1 MKKQLN
7 TTLIYVLS
15 ILGLLCCCFGGLGFL
30 LSGPAYLIAFNKVK
44 DASEN
49 PDDYE
54 GDLNAMN
61 TAKIIA
67 LVSLIINLLFFTY
80 IIYLFLSGR
89 LDELFDVW
97 NEIMEE
103 ARKNASENY

>member
-15 ILGLLCCCFGGLGFL
+15 IFGFLCCCFGGLGFL
-30 LSGPAYLIAFNKVK
+30 LSGPAYLVAHNKVK

-49 PDDYE
+49 PDDFE
-54 GDLNAMN
+54 GDINAMN

-80 IIYLFLSGR
+80 ILYLFLSGR
-89 LDELFDVW
+89 LDELFEVW
-97 NEIMEE
+97 NEAMEE
-103 ARKNASENY
+103 IKRNS